1 MSHSCLAVRR
11 GNSYR
16 LVLGAVLEQVAEGVE
31 LVVLDVLAAVVEVL
45 VAAMAP
51 SPV

>member
-16 LVLGAVLEQVAEGVE
+16 LVLGAVPEQVAEQVE
-31 LVVLDVLAAVVEVL
+31 VVVMEVL

>member
-16 LVLGAVLEQVAEGVE
+16 LVLGVVPEQVAEQVE
-31 LVVLDVLAAVVEVL
+31 VVVMEVL
-45 VAAMAP
+45 VAAMVP